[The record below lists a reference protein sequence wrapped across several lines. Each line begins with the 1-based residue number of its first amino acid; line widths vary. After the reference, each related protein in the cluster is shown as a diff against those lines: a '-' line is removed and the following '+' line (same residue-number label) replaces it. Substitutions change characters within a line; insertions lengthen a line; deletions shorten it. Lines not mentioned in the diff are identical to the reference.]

1 MPFTYKFS
9 DLVNRKRWLAYSSHK
24 CVQTI
29 EVQPKL
35 KFMFIKKYWLK
46 DTVIIQREQ
55 NSLFKH
61 ILQEFQYGYNIV
73 ETTIKLSDSRQ

>member
-46 DTVIIQREQ
+46 DTVIIQRE
-55 NSLFKH
+55 
-61 ILQEFQYGYNIV
+61 
-73 ETTIKLSDSRQ
+73 